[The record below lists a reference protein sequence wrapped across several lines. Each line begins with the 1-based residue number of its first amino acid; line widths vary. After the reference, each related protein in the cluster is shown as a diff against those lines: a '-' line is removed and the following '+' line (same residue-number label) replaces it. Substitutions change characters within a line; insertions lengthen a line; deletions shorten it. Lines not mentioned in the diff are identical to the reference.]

1 MDKNHC
7 WTALKYTKPLQF
19 RTTPALKDN
28 EGNIAVSMKAKEAL
42 VRKSAFPR
50 PPPNFLETPAI
61 PLGLAHTKITE
72 KTVGQAL
79 LTQAATKAPGPD
91 KINFQVLQMIWSWEK
106 AQITSIVYH
115 VIQLG
120 YHSTE

>member
-50 PPPNFLETPAI
+50 PPPNFLKTPAI
-61 PLGLAHTKITE
+61 PLGLAYTKITE
-72 KTVGQAL
+72 ETVGQTL
-79 LTQAATKAPGPD
+79 LTQAATKAPGSD
-91 KINFQVLQMIWSWEK
+91 KINF
-106 AQITSIVYH
+106 
-115 VIQLG
+115 
-120 YHSTE
+120 